1 MIYQVRLVRMIGSP
15 IITASTRKQSTL
27 GRMAKRARFVLGLV
41 ISAALLFWAL
51 QGLELTEFW
60 EQVRHANYWWLVP
73 GVAVYFAAVWVRTWR
88 WHYMLRPLKPISLR
102 RLFPV
107 VCIGYAGNN
116 IYPARAGEVLRAY
129 VLKQQEGIPVSAN
142 LATVV
147 VERIFDGLVMLAFVV
162 FALPITDFGAE
173 YRDFVLLFSAVF
185 LGALVAFLVM
195 AARPQWIH
203 SLAGPTF
210 RLLLPLRFQERATE
224 TVVRFTDGLASLR
237 NSRDILMIFATSV
250 LVWLLET
257 LKYWFVMH
265 AFPFE
270 VPFTVLMLMNGV
282 VNLATTLPAA
292 PGYIGTFDG
301 PGIKVLQ
308 HFNVAQ
314 DVAVGYTLVLHAAL
328 WLPITALGLF
338 YLARFRLNVEQARE
352 EVGKQQTV
360 AASQ

>member
-1 MIYQVRLVRMIGSP
+1 MGKHARL
-15 IITASTRKQSTL
+15 
-27 GRMAKRARFVLGLV
+27 VLGLV

-51 QGLELTEFW
+51 QGLDLAEFW
-60 EQVRHANYWWLVP
+60 EQVQQANYWWLLP
-73 GVAVYFAAVWVRTWR
+73 GVAAYFVGVGVRTWR
-88 WHYMLRPLKPISLR
+88 WHYMLRPLKAIPLS

-129 VLKQQEGIPVSAN
+129 VLKQQEGVPVSAN

-162 FALPITDFGAE
+162 LTLPFTNFGAE
-173 YRDFVLLFSAVF
+173 YQNYVLLFSAVF

-195 AARPQWIH
+195 AARPTWMH
-203 SLAGPTF
+203 RLAEPTL
-210 RLLLPLRFQERATE
+210 RLLLPVRFHERAIE
-224 TVVRFTDGLASLR
+224 TVMRFTDGLASLR
-237 NSRDILMIFATSV
+237 SGRDVGMIFATSV

-265 AFPFE
+265 AFPFD
-270 VPFTVLMLMNGV
+270 VPFTVLMLMNGI
-282 VNLATTLPAA
+282 VNLTTTLPAA

-308 HFNVAQ
+308 QFGVAQ
-314 DVAVGYTLVLHAAL
+314 DVATGYTLVLHAAL

-338 YLARFRLNVEQARE
+338 YLARFRLNVEQARR
-352 EVGKQQTV
+352 EVVMQN
-360 AASQ
+360 